1 MHRRLITHLASLIG
15 IALLATAHPAWAQQY
30 PTKAIRMIVGQPAG
44 GGTDLIARVV
54 ADKLRDAFKQPIII
68 DNRPGA
74 GNMLA
79 SKLVAEAPADGY
91 TLVVQGMSSTVT
103 PSLYRSVPY
112 NPLDLQGVAPLMSF
126 PFVIVVN
133 PKLPVATLK
142 DFSDYLKTNG
152 AKLNVAS
159 AGGTT
164 TVTAEL
170 YSQMIGAK
178 LRYIPYNGSAP
189 ALLSVIG
196 GENQVMFSDLPSAF
210 QHVKSGALR
219 GIATSGA
226 KRSQQAPEIPTV
238 KELGMPDFVV
248 LSWYGL
254 FAPIRTP
261 ATVVNLLNE
270 TVKTAVLQPDSVTRL
285 AGMGGEPFTDTV
297 KGFSDL
303 YHADLIR
310 WKRVIQQGNMP
321 LID

>member
-1 MHRRLITHLASLIG
+1 MHNIWRALALGLFVFTLMSAAHQ
-15 IALLATAHPAWAQQY
+15 ALAQQY
-30 PTKAIRMIVGQPAG
+30 PVKSIRLVVGSPAG
-44 GGTDLIARVV
+44 GGTDLIARLT
-54 ADKLRDAFKQPIII
+54 AEKLRDALKQPVVI

-74 GNMLA
+74 GNMIA

-112 NPLDLQGVAPLMSF
+112 NPNDLQGVSPLMSF

-133 PKLPVATLK
+133 PKVPATNLK
-142 DFSDYLKTNG
+142 EFTDYLKTNA

-170 YSQMIGAK
+170 FSQMVGAK

-196 GENQVMFSDLPSAF
+196 GETQVLFSDLPSAF

-219 GIATSGA
+219 GIVISGD
-226 KRSQQAPEIPTV
+226 KRSPQAPEIPTA
-238 KELGMPDFVV
+238 KESGMPEFVV

-254 FAPIRTP
+254 FAPTKTP
-261 ATVVNLLNE
+261 AAVVNLLNA
-270 TVKTAVLQPDSVTRL
+270 TLKSSMVQPDVVKRL

-297 KGFSDL
+297 KNFNDM
-303 YHADLIR
+303 YHADLDR
-310 WKRVIQQGNMP
+310 WKRVIKQGNMP
-321 LID
+321 LVD